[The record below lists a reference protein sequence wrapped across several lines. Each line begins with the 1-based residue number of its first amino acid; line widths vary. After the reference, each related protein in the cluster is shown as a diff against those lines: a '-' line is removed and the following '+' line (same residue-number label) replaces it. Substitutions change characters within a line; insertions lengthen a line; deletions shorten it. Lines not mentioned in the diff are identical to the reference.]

1 MKFGLVS
8 VSFRSLSCEE
18 IIRITKK
25 SGLDGI
31 EWGGDVHV
39 PPDNPDNAKRIASL
53 MKEAGLLTSA
63 YGSYYRAGTYGE
75 NYIEEFRKVL
85 DTAVILGAP
94 VIRIWAGNKG
104 SKKISTEKRKEIVSE
119 CVEIAK
125 AAGKENIT
133 VSFECHINTL
143 TDNFVS
149 ALQLMKETDRENL
162 RMYWQPSEYRSR
174 RYNLEALQNI
184 IPYLTNVHVFNW
196 PLPAVKLPLKFAS
209 KEWEKYFTLISSDGK
224 EHWCSLE
231 FMPDGKAKSLPK
243 EAQTMKE
250 IYSNI

>member
-8 VSFRSLSCEE
+8 VSFRSLGCEE
-18 IIRITKK
+18 IIKITKE

-39 PPDNPDNAKRIASL
+39 PPDNPDNAKNVAAL
-53 MKEAGLLTSA
+53 MKDAGLLTSA

-75 NYIEEFRKVL
+75 NYMEEFRKVL

-94 VIRIWAGNKG
+94 VIRIWAGVEG
-104 SKKISTEKRKEIVSE
+104 SKKISAEKRKEIVKE
-119 CVEIAK
+119 CIEIAK

-133 VSFECHINTL
+133 VSFECHRNTL
-143 TDNFVS
+143 TDNFIS
-149 ALQLMKETDRENL
+149 ALQLMKETNRENL
-162 RMYWQPSEYRSR
+162 RMYWQPNECRNR
-174 RYNLEALQNI
+174 KYNLEALENI

-196 PLPAVKLPLKFAS
+196 PSPAVKLPLKFAA
-209 KEWEKYFTLISSDGK
+209 KEWREYFSLISSDGK